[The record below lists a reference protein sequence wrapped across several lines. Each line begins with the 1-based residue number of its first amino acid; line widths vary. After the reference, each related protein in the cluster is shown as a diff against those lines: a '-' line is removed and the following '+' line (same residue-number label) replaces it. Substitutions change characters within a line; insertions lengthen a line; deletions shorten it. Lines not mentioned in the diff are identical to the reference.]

1 MAALR
6 GDPGGE
12 ATETASSRGRDSAVS
27 APTSIHQF
35 AWVVPVLLR
44 RRVAA
49 YSPRVRASPP
59 VNSRRI
65 EALRALVERG
75 ATEGEREAARVALA
89 AALGGEPEAR
99 GVPKPRRERAARA
112 SVCRWIRVADGW
124 VITGPEQRLR
134 SGLVTVHAR
143 DRGSREVLVGNV
155 RNVEERWIAD
165 EVAPVEPVVEARSGR
180 VRRPGQRPPPP
191 YRRPDLLPE
200 HYMQCWRLEDML
212 EELAGADVLG
222 AVKARLQRTS
232 LDDGQRRERLIAEIW
247 RHQAVVDDAPRAAG
261 ARRRA

>member
-1 MAALR
+1 
-6 GDPGGE
+6 
-12 ATETASSRGRDSAVS
+12 
-27 APTSIHQF
+27 
-35 AWVVPVLLR
+35 
-44 RRVAA
+44 
-49 YSPRVRASPP
+49 

-89 AALGGEPEAR
+89 AALAGEPEAR
-99 GVPKPRRERAARA
+99 DVPKPRRERAARA

-134 SGLVTVHAR
+134 SGRVTVHAR
-143 DRGSREVLVGNV
+143 DKRPREVQVGNV
-155 RNVEERWIAD
+155 RNVEEGWIAD
-165 EVAPVEPVVEARSGR
+165 EVPAPAEPVVEARSGR
-180 VRRPGQRPPPP
+180 ARRPGQRPPPP

-212 EELAGADVLG
+212 EELAGAAVLG

-247 RHQAVVDDAPRAAG
+247 RHQAVVDDAPRAG